1 MVTYDED
8 ESEATAEKGTTTTLL
23 GAHDDGTVTLFG
35 TKAMLDDGNDTTAVD
50 GIEKTTESGTVDGTL
65 VKSTMAIELITTTW
79 EDCHVV
85 GTTTEIGT
93 KTKLEVAT
101 ETEAL
106 TGIETAVEV
115 ANDGTLV

>member
-1 MVTYDED
+1 
-8 ESEATAEKGTTTTLL
+8 
-23 GAHDDGTVTLFG
+23 
-35 TKAMLDDGNDTTAVD
+35 
-50 GIEKTTESGTVDGTL
+50 
-65 VKSTMAIELITTTW
+65 
-79 EDCHVV
+79 VV

-106 TGIETAVEV
+106 AGTDTAVEV